1 MKKFGSKDPELTSL
15 TEKNSI
21 KQTEPMKECV
31 NWVLVSKVP
40 CSGWSE
46 LEENMIKA
54 SPGVHCVCQSLRER
68 ERGLEVHNVKSE
80 MGMEFRLQ
88 ST

>member
-1 MKKFGSKDPELTSL
+1 MKKFGSKDTELTSL

-68 ERGLEVHNVKSE
+68 ERERVERVRGS
-80 MGMEFRLQ
+80 
-88 ST
+88 